1 MANSIENQAQFLTP
15 HEKGHSPSSQS
26 PQSHDQDKKATDVS
40 PSISSEEAFTNPTG
54 IDEKALLRRLDWKLL
69 PPLTLLYLLSFL
81 DRSNVGNAK
90 LEGLIVD
97 LNFTG
102 NEYLF
107 TLTIY
112 FIGYVL
118 FEIPCN
124 IILKRTT
131 PRFWLPT
138 LMLAWGIVATLLGV
152 TQNFAGFVVAR
163 FFLGVTES
171 GLFPGV
177 VFYLSMWYK
186 RTETHYR
193 VALFFSA
200 ASLAGAF
207 GGILAFGIAKMDGA
221 GGYQGWR
228 WIFILEGLLTVV
240 VSLSAYLFIHNY
252 PSTAPFLSSEERQ
265 FIHHRLSTSSD
276 ATNTEEFSWANVRA
290 ALSDYKCWLY
300 GFGFHTMS
308 LPLYTLS
315 LFLPTIIKQLGY
327 TSAQAQLLTV
337 PPYAVAT
344 VLTVI
349 VAILSEKTQKR
360 APFIIASTSFAIIG
374 YIILLTAPISK
385 PGVSYTGTIFAAAGI
400 YPSTAIV
407 LSWPAA
413 NVSGQSKRATATAM
427 TITIGNLGA
436 VLGTQLYRP
445 KTSPRWY
452 LGHGFAIGYLVAN
465 LCVVTVLW
473 WSLSRE
479 NARKIERR
487 EAGETGGDEPVRSDE
502 DVRWLFQT

>member
-1 MANSIENQAQFLTP
+1 MAT
-15 HEKGHSPSSQS
+15 SPSQYPS
-26 PQSHDQDKKATDVS
+26 PREKTHLPS
-40 PSISSEEAFTNPTG
+40 PKTNSDTPSLSSEEAFTNPTG
-54 IDEKALLRRLDWKLL
+54 IDEKALLWKLDWKLL

-81 DRSNVGNAK
+81 DRSNVGNAR
-90 LEGLIVD
+90 LEGLITD
-97 LNFTG
+97 LDFTG
-102 NEYLF
+102 NEYLL

-112 FIGYVL
+112 FVGYVL

-207 GGILAFGIAKMDGA
+207 GGILAFAIAKMDGV
-221 GGYQGWR
+221 GGIR

-240 VSLSAYLFIHNY
+240 VSLLAYFFIHNY
-252 PSTAPFLSSEERQ
+252 PSTATFLTPSERS
-265 FIHHRLSTSSD
+265 FIHARLSASSD
-276 ATNTEEFSWANVRA
+276 ATNTEAFLWSNVRA

-300 GFGFHTMS
+300 GLGFHTMS

-327 TSAQAQLLTV
+327 TSAEAQLLTV

-344 VLTVI
+344 ILTVI
-349 VAILSEKTQKR
+349 IAILSEKTKKR
-360 APFIIASTSFAIIG
+360 APFILASSSFAIVG
-374 YIILLTAPISK
+374 YIILLTAPVDK

-452 LGHGFAIGYLVAN
+452 LGHGFALGYLVAN
-465 LCVVTVLW
+465 LCVVGALW
-473 WSLSRE
+473 GLLERE
-479 NARKIERR
+479 NRVKIARR
-487 EAGETGGDEPVRSDE
+487 EAGETGGVGVVKSDE